1 MVEAAARIALLEGQ
15 AMAPLDGALARL
27 RSLQP
32 TLQRDGE
39 VVANV
44 IALLEEKVPHSV
56 HMLTV

>member
-1 MVEAAARIALLEGQ
+1 
-15 AMAPLDGALARL
+15 MAPLDGALARL